1 MKAISLSIFYVT
13 LRKLTNKIFSKKYN
27 NFISQIK
34 LSTKAFDYVF
44 NDFLQDIYRIKMFTL
59 QDQIK
64 TINFLVN

>member
-44 NDFLQDIYRIKMFTL
+44 NDFL
-59 QDQIK
+59 
-64 TINFLVN
+64 